1 MRAAIYA
8 RYSTELQRA
17 ASIEDQ
23 VRLCKTRIAAEGWSS
38 AGVYKDA
45 AVSGSIRLRPG
56 YQKLLEDARAKAFD
70 VVVAE
75 ALDRLSRDQEDVAA
89 LYKHLTFC
97 GIKLITIGEG
107 EITELHVG
115 LKGTMNALFLK
126 DLRQKVHRG
135 LEGRVREGRSGGG
148 LCYGYDVVREFDAR
162 GVPVCGSRRINDAEA
177 SIVRRIFEEFAA
189 GRSPRAI
196 AMRLNAERIPGP
208 QGKSWGPSTIY
219 GNWQRGTGILNNELY
234 IGQLVWNRQRFIKDP
249 TTGKRQAR
257 MNPPAQWVRQDV
269 PELRIVSDALWK
281 EAKARQTH
289 VRRTL
294 THDDAGIRS
303 ERARRPVYLLSGL
316 IKCGNCGGGF
326 SIVSNVHYG
335 CSTAR
340 NRGTCNNRLTIRRD
354 VLEASVLSGLRTQ
367 LMEPELVK
375 EFAAEYHRELNR
387 LNAARDSDYAMH
399 KQELV
404 RVEAQIRAIID
415 AIKEGLRTPSMKDEL
430 LELERRKS
438 ELAAVTATAPP
449 PAPRLHP
456 KLAEL
461 YRTKIENLQA
471 ELNREELRAEAATA
485 LRSVIDEIRL
495 VPENGH
501 LEIELAGDLA
511 GILAV
516 AAGSKKPA
524 MAGHGGLQLTL
535 VAGTCNHR
543 QFSVCVAV

>member
-1 MRAAIYA
+1 
-8 RYSTELQRA
+8 
-17 ASIEDQ
+17 
-23 VRLCKTRIAAEGWSS
+23 
-38 AGVYKDA
+38 
-45 AVSGSIRLRPG
+45 
-56 YQKLLEDARAKAFD
+56 
-70 VVVAE
+70 
-75 ALDRLSRDQEDVAA
+75 
-89 LYKHLTFC
+89 
-97 GIKLITIGEG
+97 
-107 EITELHVG
+107 
-115 LKGTMNALFLK
+115 MNALFLK

-148 LCYGYDVVREFDAR
+148 LCYGYDVVREFNHR
-162 GVPVCGSRRINDAEA
+162 GDPVCGARKIDDTEA
-177 SIVRRIFEEFAA
+177 AIVRRIFEEFAA

-196 AMRLNAERIPGP
+196 AMRLNAERVPGP

-257 MNPPAQWVRQDV
+257 MNPPEQWVRQEV
-269 PELRIVSDALWK
+269 PELRIVSDALWN
-281 EAKARQTH
+281 EAKGRQKH
-289 VRRTL
+289 VRRAL
-294 THDDAGIRS
+294 IHDDAGIRS

-316 IKCGNCGGGF
+316 IKCGSCGGGF
-326 SIVSNVHYG
+326 SIVSNIHYG

-340 NRGTCNNRLTIRRD
+340 NRGTCSNRLTIRRD
-354 VLEASVLSGLRTQ
+354 VLEASVLSGLKTH

-430 LELERRKS
+430 LELERRKG
-438 ELAAVTATAPP
+438 ELLAMTATAPP

-461 YRTKIENLQA
+461 YRAKIENLQA
-471 ELNREELRAEAATA
+471 ELNRDESTTSPLQYPGHDSSSSDSSAHCA
-485 LRSVIDEIRL
+485 LRYRRHGALGLFRINPNPPCIRGYSTYFPRHWRRKRASTHMMRTNDARTFPPSPQL
-495 VPENGH
+495 NGMH
-501 LEIELAGDLA
+501 AAGDGERPL
-511 GILAV
+511 
-516 AAGSKKPA
+516 
-524 MAGHGGLQLTL
+524 
-535 VAGTCNHR
+535 
-543 QFSVCVAV
+543 